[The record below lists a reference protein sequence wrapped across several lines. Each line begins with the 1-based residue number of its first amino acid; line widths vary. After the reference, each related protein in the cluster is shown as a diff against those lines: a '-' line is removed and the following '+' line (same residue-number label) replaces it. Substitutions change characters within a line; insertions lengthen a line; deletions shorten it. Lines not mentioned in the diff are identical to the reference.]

1 MCGIKLLFLL
11 LDTIIK
17 YLKNE
22 YVSHDQNTSHFRQL
36 FVVVIEFS
44 FSQVHDQTSRILFYL
59 NNLNLQ
65 SIGEKRQS
73 SMDQEVTHERKWQ
86 RN

>member
-1 MCGIKLLFLL
+1 MCRIKLLFLL

-22 YVSHDQNTSHFRQL
+22 YVNHDQNTSHLRQL

-44 FSQVHDQTSRILFYL
+44 FSQLRDQTSSVLFYL
-59 NNLNLQ
+59 NILNLQ
-65 SIGEKRQS
+65 SIGEKGQS
-73 SMDQEVTHERKWQ
+73 SMDQEGTHKRKC
-86 RN
+86 

>member
-1 MCGIKLLFLL
+1 M

-22 YVSHDQNTSHFRQL
+22 HVSHDQNTSHFRQL

-73 SMDQEVTHERKWQ
+73 SMDQEVTHKRKWQ

>member
-73 SMDQEVTHERKWQ
+73 SMDQEVTHKRKWQ